1 MNESEITT
9 VHPSPSPML
18 GESDNDSEINGEVN
32 VRTLMQFLLGSRS
45 AILSLA
51 SNRETFWLG
60 LILVISAGFFRECG
74 RSNWLVKPWL
84 IFIPLVASALL
95 SLVLFPVFDLV
106 ARQRGASGR
115 HYWLRYRVFLG
126 LFWMTAPLAWVYALP
141 TERLM
146 SPDNAAIINL
156 WFLGIVS
163 LWRITLVSRIF
174 GVLFV
179 PRVNEVVFT
188 GALFVVLLVVDTLA
202 LCNFGGNRFVMMVG
216 NSTDAPMA
224 EFVIIHVMSAIAV
237 LGVVTWP
244 LWLVGTLAV
253 ALREGTPWSW
263 TVTNTLSTRPVS
275 RGLRGLV
282 AASFAVWFVL
292 LPLTPVPSTHFESI
306 EQPAQNMQ
314 STDVRSDNAIS
325 R

>member
-1 MNESEITT
+1 MSESEISTLHIT
-9 VHPSPSPML
+9 PSPL
-18 GESDNDSEINGEVN
+18 LNESDNDSEINGEVN

-51 SNRETFWLG
+51 SNRETLWLG
-60 LILVISAGFFRECG
+60 LMLVISAGLVREFG

-84 IFIPLVASALL
+84 VLIPLVASVLL
-95 SLVLFPVFDLV
+95 SLVLFPVFELV
-106 ARQRGASGR
+106 ARQRGASGQ
-115 HYWLRYRVFLG
+115 HYWSRYRVFLG

-141 TERLM
+141 TERLL

-163 LWRITLVSRIF
+163 LWRVALVSRIF

-216 NSTDAPMA
+216 DSSDAPVA
-224 EFVIIHVMSAIAV
+224 EFVIIHVMSAVAV

-263 TVTNTLSTRPVS
+263 TVTSTSSTRPVS
-275 RGLRGLV
+275 RGLRTLV
-282 AASFAVWFVL
+282 AASIAVWFVL
-292 LPLTPVPSTHFESI
+292 LPLTPVPSTRFDRV
-306 EQPAQNMQ
+306 EQPDQNMQ
-314 STDVRSDNAIS
+314 STDAMRDSAI